1 MDASVAAAADA
12 AAESHTLPE
21 KEGRARCCELI
32 SALRA
37 QGTGEI
43 EADPKRVQMVNG
55 ERLRK
60 LLQSLRSVLAGSE
73 AKLRPAAL
81 RVLRYLCCSDEAV
94 VLLREEYL
102 DLFIARS
109 LEREPSQMEER
120 AAALRLFDRLVALQ
134 PKPLAVFVD
143 KSPNSVESIEGPPKV
158 CRPYL
163 GIQAVFGQIAQTVE

>member
-73 AKLRPAAL
+73 AKLRPAVL

-134 PKPLAVFVD
+134 PKSLTASLVAAVVAVAEHPGDPLRTVSSSAPFRGKD
-143 KSPNSVESIEGPPKV
+143 LQNSS
-158 CRPYL
+158 
-163 GIQAVFGQIAQTVE
+163 T